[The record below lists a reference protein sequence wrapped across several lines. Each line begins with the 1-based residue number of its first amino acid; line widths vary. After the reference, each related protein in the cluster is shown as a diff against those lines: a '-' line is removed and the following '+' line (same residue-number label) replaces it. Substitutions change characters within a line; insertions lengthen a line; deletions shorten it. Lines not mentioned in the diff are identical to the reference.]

1 MTLLGLGL
9 KALGLGSFSSL
20 LGFGGGW
27 DGHPLTSCW
36 SKGQYKE
43 HPYYLC
49 RQKGCQLYGKSISRD
64 KAEEDFQELLKQ
76 LTPAPGMIDLM
87 LQVIEE
93 AKKMRMLNYEDA
105 EATLKKEQQLI
116 DLKIE
121 QLVDRIV
128 ATDSQV
134 LVATYE
140 RQIKQLEEKRIITD
154 EKIRNCGTVDHTL
167 GNINRTFLQFLQ
179 NPHEFWLSSDFE
191 RRRTVLKVTLASPVA
206 YSKKEGYRTP
216 ALAQPFS
223 VWRGFSDTKSGLVVP
238 RGVEPPTNSLGNC
251 CSIQLSYGT
260 TCAESSP
267 AGEICH
273 PQAQAKIFIWV
284 GRA

>member
-1 MTLLGLGL
+1 M
-9 KALGLGSFSSL
+9 
-20 LGFGGGW
+20 
-27 DGHPLTSCW
+27 
-36 SKGQYKE
+36 
-43 HPYYLC
+43 
-49 RQKGCQLYGKSISRD
+49 
-64 KAEEDFQELLKQ
+64 LKQ

-140 RQIKQLEEKRIITD
+140 RQIKQLEEKRIIAD

-191 RRRTVLKVTLASPVA
+191 RRRTVLKVTLVSPIA

-216 ALAQPFS
+216 ALALPLS
-223 VWRGFSDTKSGLVVP
+223 VWRGFSDTKSGLVVCGDHS
-238 RGVEPPTNSLGNC
+238 RHSDLYV
-251 CSIQLSYGT
+251 
-260 TCAESSP
+260 
-267 AGEICH
+267 
-273 PQAQAKIFIWV
+273 
-284 GRA
+284 R